1 MEVNSSQFDFFEPES
16 KLLNQENL
24 WIGKMLG

>member
-1 MEVNSSQFDFFEPES
+1 MEVNSSQFDFFEPER